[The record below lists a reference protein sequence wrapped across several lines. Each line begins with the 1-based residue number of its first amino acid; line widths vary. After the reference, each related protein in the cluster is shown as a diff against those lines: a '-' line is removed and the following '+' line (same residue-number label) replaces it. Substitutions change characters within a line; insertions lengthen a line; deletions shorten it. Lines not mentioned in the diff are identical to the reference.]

1 MLGGKIIG
9 EGSYGCAFYPPLQC
23 TKPIRRNRTV
33 GKVVNEHEANHEF
46 SISLA
51 LKEIPYAREYFVLID
66 DVCIPKPR
74 AKQQDKNIK
83 CKPINSDGIK
93 LEDTFQLITDYA
105 GITLQSLITIQNN
118 QFNIRICRDIVQQI
132 LEGGALLLLGGIVHS
147 DLSANN
153 VLVDKLDTV
162 RYQTGINGTFSD
174 VKAKALASCDT
185 RFIDFGTS
193 WSHLALMPDYIP
205 PINYEFNPANTAV
218 PPESSVICGI
228 INEYDY
234 NTIMARIGDE
244 KIILTDIYKLLG
256 TSVDSQL
263 NELEMFIKNSYSFRE
278 SNWLSFYKI
287 YWSKRD
293 AWAIGCILV
302 KMLNSLLMTTD
313 SSDIVI
319 NDLLECAQGLCC
331 MDPGKRLD
339 ATEALERIA
348 PDSKILKHPE
358 VAAWLL
364 KQKGLRSELRKKIG
378 TR

>member
-9 EGSYGCAFYPPLQC
+9 EGSYGCAFYPPLEC
-23 TKPIRRNRTV
+23 TKPIQKKKKV
-33 GKVVNEHEANHEF
+33 GKIVNEHEADQEF

-51 LKEIPYAREYFVLID
+51 LKEIPYAKEYFVLVE

-118 QFNIRICRDIVQQI
+118 QFNITMCRDILQQI

-153 VLVDKLDTV
+153 VLVDKL
-162 RYQTGINGTFSD
+162 N
-174 VKAKALASCDT
+174 T

-193 WSHLALMPDYIP
+193 WSHLTLMPDYIP
-205 PINYEFNPANTAV
+205 PNNYDFTPGNTAV
-218 PPESSVICGI
+218 SPESSVISGI
-228 INEYDY
+228 INDYDY
-234 NTIMARIGDE
+234 NTIIARIGDE

-263 NELEMFIKNSYSFRE
+263 KELELFLKNSYTFRDA
-278 SNWLSFYKI
+278 NWLSFYKI

-302 KMLNSLLMTTD
+302 KMLNAILMTTD

-358 VAAWLL
+358 VAAWLV
-364 KQKGLRSELRKKIG
+364 KQKQMRNELMKKIG